1 MDGFIPTNT
10 MSNTAFDV
18 LRMDGIDDPLINVNK
33 LGTLDL
39 DESYFATA
47 VSFIK
52 EANNDLV
59 ESKQNLYKSI
69 SEATTQ
75 FVVLESFSDFFSRV
89 NDIINKFIKFI
100 KSLAQRF
107 LTHIN
112 KLINSDKY
120 INSHK
125 KDFKDFKDTDKF
137 TINGYNYTFNPN
149 IPMAA
154 ASVSFNRS
162 LFEDL
167 YDKSGSIDLSPN
179 GVNTSINKIDIESSC
194 DEFRGSV
201 LGQSTPISVSEFD
214 TELFKIYRDNSIDTE
229 EIEVDSLEVSKA
241 LNRFTSFSDNKKQ
254 ITNDQSKIERD
265 YEQVKKQVK
274 DITRRNGDLNLSAF
288 IDRLPQDMQG
298 NVKKSKDSTDNQQ
311 GFSMSADLMYKLDLY
326 TKAKVD
332 QITEFSNI
340 HTLAFSA
347 KLDALKE
354 SYKQDRALL
363 YTALLKIQRTDNAR
377 KES

>member
-52 EANNDLV
+52 EANNDLM

-100 KSLAQRF
+100 KSLTQRF

-125 KDFKDFKDTDKF
+125 KDFKDFRDTDKF

-201 LGQSTPISVSEFD
+201 LGQSTPISVGEFD

-288 IDRLPQDMQG
+288 IDRLPQEMQG
-298 NVKKSKDSTDNQQ
+298 NIKKSKDSTDNQQ

>member
-39 DESYFATA
+39 EESYFATA
-47 VSFIK
+47 VAFVNETNREI
-52 EANNDLV
+52 V
-59 ESKQNLYKSI
+59 ETKQNLYRSI

-75 FVVLESFSDFFSRV
+75 FVVLESFSDFFSKV
-89 NDIINKFIKFI
+89 AEIINKFIKFI
-100 KSLAQRF
+100 KSLAARF
-107 LTHIN
+107 LTHMN
-112 KLINSDKY
+112 KIINSDKY

-125 KDFKDFKDTDKF
+125 KDFKDFRDGDKF
-137 TINGYNYTFNPN
+137 TMNGYVYTFNPN
-149 IPMAA
+149 VPVAA
-154 ASVSFNRS
+154 ASVSFNSS

-167 YDKSGSIDLSPN
+167 YDASGHVDLTPG
-179 GVNTSINKIDIESSC
+179 GVDSAINKIDIEDSC
-194 DEFRGSV
+194 DEFRATV
-201 LGQSTPISVSEFD
+201 LGQSSPISVGDFD
-214 TELFKIYRDNSIDTE
+214 TELFKVFRNDSLDTE

-241 LNRFTSFSDNKKQ
+241 LSRFTDFSNMKKQ
-254 ITNDQSKIERD
+254 ITSDQTRIERD

-274 DITRRNGDLNLSAF
+274 DLTKRNGDLNLSAF
-288 IDRLPQDMQG
+288 IDRLPEDMRKA
-298 NVKKSKDSTDNQQ
+298 VKKERGSSDNQQ
-311 GFSMSADLMYKLDLY
+311 GFSMSGDLMYKLDLY
-326 TKAKVD
+326 TKTKVD

-377 KES
+377 KEK

>member
-52 EANNDLV
+52 EANNDLM

-125 KDFKDFKDTDKF
+125 TDFKDFRDTDKF

-201 LGQSTPISVSEFD
+201 LGQSTPISVGEFD

-288 IDRLPQDMQG
+288 IDRLPQEMQG
-298 NVKKSKDSTDNQQ
+298 NIKKSKDSTDNQQ

-377 KES
+377 KEL

>member
-100 KSLAQRF
+100 KSLTQRF

-125 KDFKDFKDTDKF
+125 KDFKDFRDTDKF

-241 LNRFTSFSDNKKQ
+241 LNRFTLFSDNKKQ

-288 IDRLPQDMQG
+288 IDRLPQEMQG
-298 NVKKSKDSTDNQQ
+298 NIKKSKDSTDNQQ

-363 YTALLKIQRTDNAR
+363 YTALLKIQRTDSAR
-377 KES
+377 KEL

>member
-52 EANNDLV
+52 EANNDLM

-75 FVVLESFSDFFSRV
+75 FVVLESFSDFFSKV

-107 LTHIN
+107 LAHIN

-201 LGQSTPISVSEFD
+201 LGQSTPISVGEFD

-288 IDRLPQDMQG
+288 IDRLPQEMQG
-298 NVKKSKDSTDNQQ
+298 NIKKSKDSTDNQQ

-354 SYKQDRALL
+354 SYKQDKALL

>member
-52 EANNDLV
+52 EANNDLM

-75 FVVLESFSDFFSRV
+75 FVVLESFSDFFSKV

-100 KSLAQRF
+100 KSLTQRF

-125 KDFKDFKDTDKF
+125 KDFKDFRDTDKF

-179 GVNTSINKIDIESSC
+179 GVNTSINKIDIEGSC

-201 LGQSTPISVSEFD
+201 LGQSTPISVGEFD

-274 DITRRNGDLNLSAF
+274 DITRRNGDLNLSAV
-288 IDRLPQDMQG
+288 IDRLPQEMRG
-298 NVKKSKDSTDNQQ
+298 NIKKSKDSTDNQQ

-377 KES
+377 KEL

>member
-75 FVVLESFSDFFSRV
+75 FVVLESFSDFFSKV

-125 KDFKDFKDTDKF
+125 KDFKDFRDTDKF

-201 LGQSTPISVSEFD
+201 LGQSTPISVGEFD

-298 NVKKSKDSTDNQQ
+298 NIKKSKDSTDNQQ

-377 KES
+377 KEL

>member
-10 MSNTAFDV
+10 MGNTAFDV

-75 FVVLESFSDFFSRV
+75 FVVLESFSDFFSKV
-89 NDIINKFIKFI
+89 NNIINKFIKFI
-100 KSLAQRF
+100 KSLTQRF

-201 LGQSTPISVSEFD
+201 LGQSTPISVGEFD

-288 IDRLPQDMQG
+288 IDRLPQEMQG
-298 NVKKSKDSTDNQQ
+298 NIKKSKDSTDNQQ

-363 YTALLKIQRTDNAR
+363 YTALLKIQRTDSAR
-377 KES
+377 KEL